1 MWSTYAGGHA
11 SRSQTRIPKSNSES
25 TTAFG
30 SPNIESSSSRSRSSP
45 SQHHYSV
52 SSLEAESFA
61 DFLEPAIDGPP
72 SPTILRAFNDKV
84 KQASV
89 SERHVNHQTS
99 LSGTASSISYAPS
112 DRRPSWEQTLES
124 FSLSRKSSI
133 KSTTSSMPS
142 KERPESV
149 QAIGKAIFNRKSKL
163 RRESLT
169 PSTGSTHSPEP
180 MPEMTSDRIRATSSV
195 SKDHILATM
204 SIFSRRKT
212 LQAGEEAAAQKK
224 PTISSP
230 FNFQHVAQIQRDQL
244 PTLERGEVVGVRTP
258 PAMGDSLRVP
268 NFSSGTS
275 RPRDEEESVPPDMVV
290 HSREDSATRTPNFH
304 KAHPRQW
311 VKQTKSQDQM
321 RGSRPPRPPRSPTE
335 LNVTG
340 YFDFAPPAVPA
351 RNASRPSIP
360 RRDSEA
366 LGNMAP
372 GRQQSASSFRFPSLH
387 LQPDS
392 SRPASPAS
400 PGEPSPYTTERRF
413 SRIFMPADNPNWP
426 LSAPLNNNSMATF
439 EAGLPE
445 VPEEE
450 EQSGLPP
457 RSRQSM
463 KSANSSLRGSIS
475 VPALRKQS
483 LSDASYVSHDRTCS
497 RDSVVLGP
505 FDLAASRQAS
515 EVDIANRAQVFDS
528 FRRDSW
534 EAVIDYCYEHEM
546 EADCDYDWHRPS
558 VELDAEPT
566 VLVTESEDQDMG
578 FSRPPSDCIELPIL
592 SPPSHDLSP
601 QSSQEVFT
609 PRMTSGTKSPTNANF
624 SLPRRER
631 PQRLLHVRNESQASF
646 TEAQGFSLS
655 PSFLI
660 PTDYHH
666 ELLAAQTQKFQQQH
680 DSDHPESIAQA
691 ATTTPDEPNADLF
704 QSARASASTL
714 ASNGNLS
721 SRSVFERHISSTST
735 NTDYTRLTMS
745 ISSVDM
751 EGFNFKD
758 DASPVVVAP
767 PSEEQPQQQQQE
779 EELELSPALALSS
792 PSFTPHSRSRS
803 AADLLLGASTA
814 TTTTAKT
821 KTSPG
826 LSRDTHCSDPNLV
839 GALQQQQQSPK
850 QNGAGAR
857 ARSRTLSSTPGNFS
871 LFPSVTNKAAAPPR
885 SS

>member
-1 MWSTYAGGHA
+1 
-11 SRSQTRIPKSNSES
+11 
-25 TTAFG
+25 
-30 SPNIESSSSRSRSSP
+30 
-45 SQHHYSV
+45 
-52 SSLEAESFA
+52 
-61 DFLEPAIDGPP
+61 
-72 SPTILRAFNDKV
+72 
-84 KQASV
+84 
-89 SERHVNHQTS
+89 
-99 LSGTASSISYAPS
+99 
-112 DRRPSWEQTLES
+112 
-124 FSLSRKSSI
+124 
-133 KSTTSSMPS
+133 MPS

-149 QAIGKAIFNRKSKL
+149 QAIGKAIFSRKSKL

-169 PSTGSTHSPEP
+169 PSTTSTHSPEP
-180 MPEMTSDRIRATSSV
+180 TPDLIIDRNRAASSV
-195 SKDHILATM
+195 SKEHILATM

-212 LQAGEEAAAQKK
+212 LHTGEDASAQKK

-244 PTLERGEVVGVRTP
+244 PTLERGDRGALQSEMAGVRTP
-258 PAMGDSLRVP
+258 PALGESLRVP

-275 RPRDEEESVPPDMVV
+275 RPRDEEDSVPPEMVV
-290 HSREDSATRTPNFH
+290 QSRESSATRAPNIH

-335 LNVTG
+335 LNVGG
-340 YFDFAPPAVPA
+340 YFDYAPPAVPA
-351 RNASRPSIP
+351 RSASRPSIP

-366 LGNMAP
+366 LGNMVP
-372 GRQQSASSFRFPSLH
+372 GRQQSTSTARFPHLLH
-387 LQPDS
+387 LQADAE
-392 SRPASPAS
+392 RPASPVS
-400 PGEPSPYTTERRF
+400 PGETSPFTQERRF

-426 LSAPLNNNSMATF
+426 LSAPLNNNSMTNF
-439 EAGLPE
+439 EVALPE

-450 EQSGLPP
+450 EQSGVPP
-457 RSRQSM
+457 RSRQSN
-463 KSANSSLRGSIS
+463 KSTNSSLRGSIS
-475 VPALRKQS
+475 VPALRKAS
-483 LSDASYVSHDRTCS
+483 LSDASYASHDLTYS

-505 FDLAASRQAS
+505 FDLSTTRQIS
-515 EVDIANRAQVFDS
+515 EADIANRAQFVDPL
-528 FRRDSW
+528 RRDSW

-558 VELDAEPT
+558 VELDSEPM
-566 VLVTESEDQDMG
+566 VLVTESEDQDTG

-601 QSSQEVFT
+601 QSSQEIFT
-609 PRMTSGTKSPTNANF
+609 PMLTSGTKSPTNANF

-631 PQRLLHVRNESQASF
+631 PQRLLHVRNESQVSF

-666 ELLAAQTQKFQQQH
+666 ELLAAQTQKYQ
-680 DSDHPESIAQA
+680 DPESVAQP
-691 ATTTPDEPNADLF
+691 ATLDESNADLF

-758 DASPVVVAP
+758 DVPVTT
-767 PSEEQPQQQQQE
+767 SEEPE
-779 EELELSPALALSS
+779 PEVPVPSPTHA
-792 PSFTPHSRSRS
+792 RSRS
-803 AADLLLGASTA
+803 AAGLLGTA
-814 TTTTAKT
+814 T
-821 KTSPG
+821 SPGLNQG
-826 LSRDTHCSDPNLV
+826 LSRDTHCSDPNLA
-839 GALQQQQQSPK
+839 GLQSSK
-850 QNGAGAR
+850 QNVAGR

-871 LFPSVTNKAAAPPR
+871 LFPSVTKAPPR
-885 SS
+885 S

>member
-1 MWSTYAGGHA
+1 MWTTHA
-11 SRSQTRIPKSNSES
+11 AHGSRPQTRIPKSNSES

-30 SPNIESSSSRSRSSP
+30 TPNTESSSRTHSVA
-45 SQHHYSV
+45 SQHQYTV
-52 SSLEAESFA
+52 SSLEAENFS
-61 DFLEPAIDGPP
+61 DFLEPAVDGPP
-72 SPTILRAFNDKV
+72 SPAMIRALNDKV
-84 KQASV
+84 KKASV
-89 SERHVNHQTS
+89 SERHVSQHTS
-99 LSGTASSISYAPS
+99 SSGAASSISYASS

-149 QAIGKAIFNRKSKL
+149 QAIGKAIFNRKNKF

-169 PSTGSTHSPEP
+169 TSTTSLTHSPEHTP
-180 MPEMTSDRIRATSSV
+180 DMTTDRSRAASSV

-212 LQAGEEAAAQKK
+212 LHAGEDATAQRK

-244 PTLERGEVVGVRTP
+244 PTLARGDHGALQSEMSGLRTP
-258 PAMGDSLRVP
+258 PALGENLRVP

-290 HSREDSATRTPNFH
+290 HSREDSATRAPNIH

-311 VKQTKSQDQM
+311 VKQTKSQDQI
-321 RGSRPPRPPRSPTE
+321 RGFRPPRPPRSPTE
-335 LNVTG
+335 LNVGG
-340 YFDFAPPAVPA
+340 YFDYAPPAVPA

-366 LGNMAP
+366 LGNMIS
-372 GRQQSASSFRFPSLH
+372 GRQRSTSNVRFPALH
-387 LQPDS
+387 LQADADL
-392 SRPASPAS
+392 PASPASS
-400 PGEPSPYTTERRF
+400 PGEPSPFVQERRF
-413 SRIFMPADNPNWP
+413 SRIYLPADNPNWP
-426 LSAPLNNNSMATF
+426 LSAPLNNNSVTTF
-439 EAGLPE
+439 EAALPE

-457 RSRQSM
+457 RSRQSN
-463 KSANSSLRGSIS
+463 KSTNSSLRGSFS
-475 VPALRKQS
+475 VPALRKAS
-483 LSDASYVSHDRTCS
+483 LSDASYASHDRTYS
-497 RDSVVLGP
+497 RDSVVLGA
-505 FDLAASRQAS
+505 FDISASRQIS
-515 EVDIANRAQVFDS
+515 EADIANRAQALDPL
-528 FRRDSW
+528 RRDSW

-558 VELDAEPT
+558 VELDSEPT
-566 VLVTESEDQDMG
+566 VLVTESEDQDTG
-578 FSRPPSDCIELPIL
+578 LSRPPSDCIELPIL

-609 PRMTSGTKSPTNANF
+609 PRLTSGTKSPTNANF

-631 PQRLLHVRNESQASF
+631 PQRLLHVRNESQISF

-666 ELLAAQTQKFQQQH
+666 ELLAAQTQKYQ
-680 DSDHPESIAQA
+680 DPESVGQS
-691 ATTTPDEPNADLF
+691 ATLEEPNADLF

-721 SRSVFERHISSTST
+721 TRSVFERHISSTST

-758 DASPVVVAP
+758 DVVPVP
-767 PSEEQPQQQQQE
+767 TTCEEQQE
-779 EELELSPALALSS
+779 PELPSISP
-792 PSFTPHSRSRS
+792 TTHTRSRS
-803 AADLLLGASTA
+803 AAGLLGTA
-814 TTTTAKT
+814 TS
-821 KTSPG
+821 TSPGLNTPG
-826 LSRDTHCSDPNLV
+826 LSRDTHCSDPNL
-839 GALQQQQQSPK
+839 GGLQSPK
-850 QNGAGAR
+850 QNVAGR

-871 LFPSVTNKAAAPPR
+871 LFPSVTKAPPR
-885 SS
+885 S

>member
-1 MWSTYAGGHA
+1 MWSTHAGHG

-30 SPNIESSSSRSRSSP
+30 TPNIDPSSRTRSSP
-45 SQHHYSV
+45 SQHQYTV
-52 SSLEAESFA
+52 SSLEAETFS
-61 DFLEPAIDGPP
+61 DFLEPAVDGPP

-89 SERHVNHQTS
+89 SERHVNHQPS
-99 LSGTASSISYAPS
+99 FSGTASSISYAPS
-112 DRRPSWEQTLES
+112 ERRPSWEQTLES

-149 QAIGKAIFNRKSKL
+149 QAIGKAIFSRKSKL

-180 MPEMTSDRIRATSSV
+180 VPDITSDRIRATSSV

-224 PTISSP
+224 PMISNP
-230 FNFQHVAQIQRDQL
+230 FNFQHVAQINRDQL
-244 PTLERGEVVGVRTP
+244 PTLDRGDVVGVRTP

-290 HSREDSATRTPNFH
+290 HSHSREDSTTRTPGFH

-311 VKQTKSQDQM
+311 IKQTKSQDQM

-340 YFDFAPPAVPA
+340 YFDYAPPAVPA

-372 GRQQSASSFRFPSLH
+372 GRQQSATSFRFPSLH
-387 LQPDS
+387 LQPDG
-392 SRPASPAS
+392 SRPGSPAS
-400 PGEPSPYTTERRF
+400 PGEPSPYTQDRRF
-413 SRIFMPADNPNWP
+413 SRIYMPADNPNWP
-426 LSAPLNNNSMATF
+426 LSAPLNNNSMTTF

-483 LSDASYVSHDRTCS
+483 LSDASYASHDRTYS

-505 FDLAASRQAS
+505 FDMSASRQAS
-515 EVDIANRAQVFDS
+515 ELDIANRAQMFDS

-566 VLVTESEDQDMG
+566 VLVTESEDQDME

-609 PRMTSGTKSPTNANF
+609 PRLTSGAKSPTNANF

-666 ELLAAQTQKFQQQH
+666 ELLAAQTQKFQ
-680 DSDHPESIAQA
+680 DPESIAQA
-691 ATTTPDEPNADLF
+691 ATLDEPNGDLF
-704 QSARASASTL
+704 SSARASASTL

-751 EGFNFKD
+751 ESFNFKD
-758 DASPVVVAP
+758 DASPVAIATT
-767 PSEEQPQQQQQE
+767 SEEHEQLEPE
-779 EELELSPALALSS
+779 SELLVLA
-792 PSFTPHSRSRS
+792 PTHSRSRS
-803 AADLLLGASTA
+803 AAGLLGTA
-814 TTTTAKT
+814 TTTTS
-821 KTSPG
+821 SPG

-839 GALQQQQQSPK
+839 GGLQQHSPK
-850 QNGAGAR
+850 QNGGAGGR

-871 LFPSVTNKAAAPPR
+871 LFPSVTKAAAPPR
-885 SS
+885 S

>member
-1 MWSTYAGGHA
+1 MWSTYAGGHG

-30 SPNIESSSSRSRSSP
+30 TPNIESSSRSRSSP
-45 SQHHYSV
+45 SQHQYTV
-52 SSLEAESFA
+52 SSLEAETFA

-180 MPEMTSDRIRATSSV
+180 VPEMTSDRIRATSSV

-212 LQAGEEAAAQKK
+212 LQAGEESAAQKK
-224 PTISSP
+224 PMISNP

-244 PTLERGEVVGVRTP
+244 PTLDRGEVVGLRTP

-290 HSREDSATRTPNFH
+290 HSGEDSGTRTPNFH

-372 GRQQSASSFRFPSLH
+372 GRQQSASNFRFPSLH

-426 LSAPLNNNSMATF
+426 LSAPLNNNSMTTF

-497 RDSVVLGP
+497 RDSVALGL
-505 FDLAASRQAS
+505 FDLSASRQAS

-558 VELDAEPT
+558 VELDTEPT

-609 PRMTSGTKSPTNANF
+609 PRLTSGTKSPTNANF

-666 ELLAAQTQKFQQQH
+666 ELLAAQTQKFQ
-680 DSDHPESIAQA
+680 DSPESVAQA
-691 ATTTPDEPNADLF
+691 ATLDEPNADLF

-758 DASPVVVAP
+758 DASPVVVAG
-767 PSEEQPQQQQQE
+767 PSEEQE
-779 EELELSPALALSS
+779 EADGELELPALAS
-792 PSFTPHSRSRS
+792 THSRSRS
-803 AADLLLGASTA
+803 AAGLLLGTA
-814 TTTTAKT
+814 TS
-821 KTSPG
+821 SPG

-839 GALQQQQQSPK
+839 AGLQQSPK
-850 QNGAGAR
+850 QNGAGR

-871 LFPSVTNKAAAPPR
+871 LFPSVTKAAPPR
-885 SS
+885 S

>member
-1 MWSTYAGGHA
+1 MWTTHAGHG
-11 SRSQTRIPKSNSES
+11 SRPQTRIPKSNSES

-30 SPNIESSSSRSRSSP
+30 IPNIDSSSRSRP
-45 SQHHYSV
+45 AAPQHQYTV
-52 SSLEAESFA
+52 SSLEAENFA
-61 DFLEPAIDGPP
+61 DFLEPAVDGPP
-72 SPTILRAFNDKV
+72 SPAVIRAFNDKV
-84 KQASV
+84 KKASV
-89 SERHVNHQTS
+89 SERHVSQQTTS
-99 LSGTASSISYAPS
+99 SGAASSISYASS

-169 PSTGSTHSPEP
+169 PSTSSTHSFDPTP
-180 MPEMTSDRIRATSSV
+180 DMTSDRSRATSSV
-195 SKDHILATM
+195 SKDHILASM

-212 LQAGEEAAAQKK
+212 LQPGEDTSAQRK

-244 PTLERGEVVGVRTP
+244 ANLERGHQSTLQSEMSGVRSP
-258 PAMGDSLRVP
+258 PALGENLRVP
-268 NFSSGTS
+268 NFSSGTT
-275 RPRDEEESVPPDMVV
+275 RPREEEDESVPPDMVV
-290 HSREDSATRTPNFH
+290 HSREDTTRPPNFH

-311 VKQTKSQDQM
+311 VKQTKSQDQI
-321 RGSRPPRPPRSPTE
+321 RGTRPPRPPRSPTE
-335 LNVTG
+335 LNMGG
-340 YFDFAPPAVPA
+340 YFDFVPPSVPA

-366 LGNMAP
+366 LGNMFT
-372 GRQQSASSFRFPSLH
+372 GRQQSTSSSRLPSLH
-387 LQPDS
+387 LQADAE
-392 SRPASPAS
+392 RPASPTS
-400 PGEPSPYTTERRF
+400 PAEPSPFTQERRF
-413 SRIFMPADNPNWP
+413 SRIFMPAENPNWP
-426 LSAPLNNNSMATF
+426 LTAPLSNNSMTTF
-439 EAGLPE
+439 EAALPE

-457 RSRQSM
+457 RSRQSI
-463 KSANSSLRGSIS
+463 KSTNSSLRGSIS
-475 VPALRKQS
+475 VPVLRKAS
-483 LSDASYVSHDRTCS
+483 LSSASYVSHDRTFS
-497 RDSVVLGP
+497 RDSVILGH
-505 FDLAASRQAS
+505 FDLVASRHDA
-515 EVDIANRAQVFDS
+515 EVDASNRAQVVDPL
-528 FRRDSW
+528 RRDSW

-558 VELDAEPT
+558 VDLDQEPT
-566 VLVTESEDQDMG
+566 VLITESEDHDIE
-578 FSRPPSDCIELPIL
+578 FSRPASDCLELPIL

-609 PRMTSGTKSPTNANF
+609 PRLASGAKSPTNANF

-646 TEAQGFSLS
+646 TEAHGFSFS

-666 ELLAAQTQKFQQQH
+666 ELLAAQTQKYQ
-680 DSDHPESIAQA
+680 DPESIAQA
-691 ATTTPDEPNADLF
+691 TTLEEPNADLF

-714 ASNGNLS
+714 ASNGDLS

-751 EGFNFKD
+751 ESFNFKD
-758 DASPVVVAP
+758 DAPVQSFEEKEPELPVLAP
-767 PSEEQPQQQQQE
+767 
-779 EELELSPALALSS
+779 
-792 PSFTPHSRSRS
+792 THSRSRS
-803 AADLLLGASTA
+803 AAGLLGAA
-814 TTTTAKT
+814 TSPVL
-821 KTSPG
+821 SPG
-826 LSRDTHCSDPNLV
+826 LSRDTHCSDSNLV
-839 GALQQQQQSPK
+839 GLQSPTLK
-850 QNGAGAR
+850 AAGR

-871 LFPSVTNKAAAPPR
+871 LFPSVTKAPPR
-885 SS
+885 S